1 VAGWEW
7 ELLLKIH
14 NWEDLQ
20 MKLTNQNVIKA
31 FYNQQEG
38 KIESHTG
45 NLWIDG
51 TGKRLMNYATCLAQ
65 RIEGVVVINVTKYSV
80 TTSKIQ
86 SKLKSEFAYYPSTVH
101 TTKPVPINT
110 AWLEDYV
117 NIVLA

>member
-1 VAGWEW
+1 
-7 ELLLKIH
+7 
-14 NWEDLQ
+14 
-20 MKLTNQNVIKA
+20 MKMTNQNVIKA
-31 FYNQQEG
+31 FHNQQEG

-51 TGKRLMNYATCLAQ
+51 TGQRLMNYSTCLAQ
-65 RIEGVVVINVTKYSV
+65 YIGNVVVINDTKYSV

-86 SKLKSEFAYYPSTVH
+86 TYIRSEFSNHPSIVH
-101 TTKPVPINT
+101 TTKHVPIHT